1 MNKFMKNI
9 SIKPL
14 RNQILI
20 QPEKPEQKTSTG
32 IVLPEN
38 ASADRPQQGMVMAIG
53 TSEKISVKVGQKV
66 IYTRYGGTEIKHDG
80 QDYLLVANKDVLA
93 VIEG

>member
-1 MNKFMKNI
+1 MKKITINPI
-9 SIKPL
+9 HS
-14 RNQILI
+14 QILI
-20 QPEKPEQKTSTG
+20 QPEKPEQNTSTG

-38 ASADRPQQGMVMAIG
+38 ASADRPQQGTVVAIG

-93 VIEG
+93 IIG

>member
-1 MNKFMKNI
+1 MKNI

-14 RNQILI
+14 RNQVLI
-20 QPEKPEQKTSTG
+20 QPEKAEQKTATG
-32 IVLPEN
+32 IALPES
-38 ASADRPQQGMVMAIG
+38 ASAERPQQGVVIAIG
-53 TSEKISVKVGQKV
+53 TSEKISVKVGQRV

-80 QDYLLVANKDVLA
+80 QEYLLVANKDLLA

>member
-1 MNKFMKNI
+1 MKNI

-53 TSEKISVKVGQKV
+53 TSEKIGVKVGQKV
-66 IYTRYGGTEIKHDG
+66 IYSTRYDATTSIKHNG